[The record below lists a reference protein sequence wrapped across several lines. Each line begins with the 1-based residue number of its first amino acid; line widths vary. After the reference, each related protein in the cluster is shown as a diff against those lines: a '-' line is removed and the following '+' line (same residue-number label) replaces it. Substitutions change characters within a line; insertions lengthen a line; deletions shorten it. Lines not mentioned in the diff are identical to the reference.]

1 LYLDP
6 VSRFRVLVVL
16 SSLCYVL
23 LLVGPWVFWSNL
35 SREASD
41 VLSWR
46 GLDAI
51 LPLTAFPYYLLL
63 MLWLAAAVGM
73 YFFINAARALYAA
86 LAAFNL
92 LVFLLGGMDTRLA
105 VESFLIQFTTM
116 ADGAIIAIAYWSPL
130 SKKFEVDAGTPRET
144 PATGADE

>member
-1 LYLDP
+1 MLI
-6 VSRFRVLVVL
+6 VL

-23 LLVGPWVFWSNL
+23 VLAGPWVFWSNL
-35 SREASD
+35 SPQASD

-46 GLDAI
+46 GLEAI
-51 LPLTAFPYYLLL
+51 LPLTGFPHYLLSL
-63 MLWLAAAVGM
+63 LWLAAAVGM
-73 YFFINAARALYAA
+73 YFFIKAARALYAA

-92 LVFLLGGMDTRLA
+92 LVFLLAGIDTRLA

-130 SKKFEVDAGTPRET
+130 SKRFKAERC
-144 PATGADE
+144 